1 MMQCCIILTVNLL
14 TWRKCHLFFTEKQNH
29 LFPRMTMTL
38 NEMLADP
45 LTSNMKQ
52 YLVVFQNEDI
62 PQAYEIFRKTL
73 KIVDMR
79 NHII

>member
-1 MMQCCIILTVNLL
+1 MLHHIDCQFINTEKSVTC
-14 TWRKCHLFFTEKQNH
+14 FFTEKQNH

-62 PQAYEIFRKTL
+62 PQAYGIFGKTL

>member
-1 MMQCCIILTVNLL
+1 
-14 TWRKCHLFFTEKQNH
+14 
-29 LFPRMTMTL
+29 MTMTL

-45 LTSNMKQ
+45 LTPNMKQ
-52 YLVVFQNEDI
+52 
-62 PQAYEIFRKTL
+62 AYGIFGKTL